1 MLVGMSIRKIIL
13 VLIFA
18 LGLAWNCRAQ
28 TWTFVQDSVVTY
40 CNGGASSCNVGAGTL
55 APTHAGTVWIIR
67 IHTPNNVSISSVS
80 GGGAT
85 WSLCPSS
92 SCHLFNSTNGD
103 NQDLAYGIGGSAGT
117 TNMTVNLSGNAG
129 AFFGMNFIEIQPPA
143 GSTPSFD
150 TAGTVTTT
158 SCTTCTAVGLTLTA
172 TDAVIQVMSGNNA
185 ASFNSWSSPYITD
198 IANDGIALNTNS
210 GTAPTVT
217 VPSTGVDFSAIAF
230 KSSLGTFT
238 APVGPLSLVN
248 FASNSGLACNPTCSL
263 SIPSP
268 AIGSGHLLYLQAANL
283 GGPYIQSVSGG
294 GTWVV
299 PTGCQVKVSGTS
311 DALSCAYVLSSTPG
325 ASSISITMTGNST
338 TGFTFSEVATSSGT
352 FALDAIGAT
361 QNSAS
366 LNPNGQALTLNGNNY
381 DVVFQSSFI
390 PGGSSGETFY
400 PLTSG
405 WYFFTNEGQQV
416 ELLNVKAASAPLP
429 AWANQQNNATA
440 VSGVAFMTGAG
451 TAVAPPT
458 GLAAVVN

>member
-1 MLVGMSIRKIIL
+1 VLVGMPMRKVIL
-13 VLIFA
+13 VLILM

-28 TWTFVQDSVVTY
+28 TWSYVQDSVVTY
-40 CNGGASSCNVGAGTL
+40 CNGGASSCSAGVGTL
-55 APTHAGTVWIIR
+55 APTTAGTIWIVR
-67 IHTPNNVSISSVS
+67 IHTPNNVTISSVS

-92 SCHLFNSTNGD
+92 SCHLFNSANGD

-117 TNMTVNLSGNAG
+117 TNITVNLSGNAG
-129 AFFGMNFIEIQPPA
+129 SFFGMNFIEILPPA

-150 TAGTVTTT
+150 AAGTVTTT

-185 ASFNSWSSPYITD
+185 ASVNSWSPPYITD
-198 IANDGIALNTNS
+198 IANDGVALNINS
-210 GTAPTVT
+210 GVAPTVT
-217 VPSTGVDFSAIAF
+217 VPSSGVDFSAIAF

-238 APVGPLSLVN
+238 APVGPISQVN
-248 FASNSGLACNPTCSL
+248 FAASAGMACNPTCSL
-263 SIPSP
+263 SIPPP

-283 GGPYIQSVSGG
+283 SGPYIQSVSGG

-311 DALSCAYVLSSTPG
+311 DALSCAYVLSSTSA

-338 TGFTFSEVATSSGT
+338 TGFTFSEVATSSGS
-352 FALDAIGAT
+352 FLLDAIGAT

-366 LNPNGQALTLNGNNY
+366 YNPSGQSLTLNGNNY
-381 DVVFQSSFI
+381 DVVFQSSFV
-390 PGGSSGETFY
+390 PGGSSGVSWY
-400 PLTSG
+400 PLTFG
-405 WYFFTNEGQQV
+405 WYFFTNEAQQV
-416 ELLNVKAASAPLP
+416 ELLNVKAASAPV
-429 AWANQQNNATA
+429 AVWANQQDNATA
-440 VSGVAFMTGAG
+440 VSGVAFKTGTG
-451 TAVAPPT
+451 TAIAPPT